1 MLAKKDAQMVADNH
15 YSRKNV
21 KNGIMSTLLSSSTPV
36 TLTGLNSKFDINSA
50 GARVAEI
57 IKETGYAFSKTSF
70 RNGTRGR
77 TEVAFAV

>member
-1 MLAKKDAQMVADNH
+1 MLNRKDAQMVANNH

-21 KNGIMSTLLSSSTPV
+21 KNGIMSTLLTSSTPV
-36 TLTGLNSKFDINSA
+36 TTSGLNAMFNINSA
-50 GARVAEI
+50 GARVSEI
-57 IKETGYAFSKTSF
+57 IKETGYAFSKTSI